1 MSTLIA
7 YIGLIWLSLSHI
19 VPKITRGNVSVSD
32 HSITAVPSALL
43 AAMTLLMVTSGFA
56 ILFLTGL
63 ALSGTE
69 ISLHIAI
76 EEPSQYLLG
85 ELICNASVITVS
97 LLISH
102 ALVPSLFHVKSGFW
116 AAVASLPMAA
126 FLTVVGFLHLAPLIA
141 E

>member
-7 YIGLIWLSLSHI
+7 YIGLIWLSLIYI
-19 VPKITRGNVSVSD
+19 VPKITRGNVAVSD

-43 AAMTLLMVTSGFA
+43 ASMTLLMVTSGLA

-63 ALSGTE
+63 ALSGTPVN
-69 ISLHIAI
+69 LHIAV

-97 LLISH
+97 LLVSN
-102 ALVPSLFHVKSGFW
+102 ALAPSLFHVKSGFW

-126 FLTVVGFLHLAPLIA
+126 LLTIVGFLHLASTIA